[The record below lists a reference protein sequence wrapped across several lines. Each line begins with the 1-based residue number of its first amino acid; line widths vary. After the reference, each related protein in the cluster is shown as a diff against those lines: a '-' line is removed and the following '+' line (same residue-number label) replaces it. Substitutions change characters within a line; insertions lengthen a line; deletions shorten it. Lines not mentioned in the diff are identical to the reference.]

1 MSPEDCPVPSFYR
14 SAVLS
19 LLVLLLVAGCATKK
33 GPSGEPT
40 RKGDEQR
47 WLASW
52 YGKKYHGRPTASGER
67 FNMHKV
73 SAAHRT
79 LPLGSVVRVTNLDN
93 GRTLKVRINDR
104 GPFVDGRIIDLS
116 YKAAKKLD
124 MVKAG
129 IVPVR
134 LVVQSVP

>member
-1 MSPEDCPVPSFYR
+1 VSSICHRFG
-14 SAVLS
+14 
-19 LLVLLLVAGCATKK
+19 LLLFVLLLVAGCATKK
-33 GPSGEPT
+33 GPTTEPT

-47 WLASW
+47 GLASW

-67 FNMHKV
+67 FNMNKV

-79 LPLGSVVRVTNLDN
+79 LPLGSVVKVTNLDN
-93 GRTLKVRINDR
+93 GRVLKVRINDR

-124 MVKAG
+124 MVKTG
-129 IVPVR
+129 VVPVK
-134 LVVQSVP
+134 LVVESIP

>member
-1 MSPEDCPVPSFYR
+1 MPSPSR
-14 SAVLS
+14 RI
-19 LLVLLLVAGCATKK
+19 VLLLFVLFLVAGCAGKK
-33 GPSGEPT
+33 GPVVEPA

-47 WLASW
+47 GLASW

-67 FNMHKV
+67 FDMHKV

-79 LPLGSVVRVTNLDN
+79 LPLGSVVKVTNLDN
-93 GRTLKVRINDR
+93 GRTLQVRINDR
-104 GPFVDGRIIDLS
+104 GPFIDGRIIDLS

-129 IVPVR
+129 VVPVK
-134 LVVQSVP
+134 LIVQSLP

>member
-1 MSPEDCPVPSFYR
+1 VQSSSR
-14 SAVLS
+14 SI
-19 LLVLLLVAGCATKK
+19 VLLLFVLILVAGCAGKK
-33 GPSGEPT
+33 APSVEPA

-47 WLASW
+47 GLASW

-67 FNMHKV
+67 FDMHKV

-79 LPLGSVVRVTNLDN
+79 LPLGSVVKLTNLDN
-93 GRTLKVRINDR
+93 GRTLRVRINDR
-104 GPFVDGRIIDLS
+104 GPFIDGRIIDLS

-129 IVPVR
+129 VVPVK

>member
-1 MSPEDCPVPSFYR
+1 MSSICHRFG
-14 SAVLS
+14 
-19 LLVLLLVAGCATKK
+19 LLLFVLLLVAGCATKK
-33 GPSGEPT
+33 GPTTEPT

-47 WLASW
+47 GLASW

-67 FNMHKV
+67 FNMNKV

-79 LPLGSVVRVTNLDN
+79 LPLGSVVKVTNLDN
-93 GRTLKVRINDR
+93 GRVLKVRINDR

-129 IVPVR
+129 VVPVR
-134 LVVQSVP
+134 LVVRSVP

>member
-1 MSPEDCPVPSFYR
+1 MPSPSR
-14 SAVLS
+14 RIVL
-19 LLVLLLVAGCATKK
+19 LLFVLLLVAGCAGKK
-33 GPSGEPT
+33 GPVIEPT

-47 WLASW
+47 GLASW

-67 FNMHKV
+67 FDMHKV

-79 LPLGSVVRVTNLDN
+79 LPLGSVVKVTNLDN
-93 GRTLKVRINDR
+93 GRTLQVRINDR
-104 GPFVDGRIIDLS
+104 GPFIDGRIIDLS

-129 IVPVR
+129 VVPVK
-134 LVVQSVP
+134 LVVQSLP